1 MKMNKKFSDPTLL
14 ITPLTGNLEEVTAVS
29 GTDADWGENWGTYP
43 ED

>member
-14 ITPLTGNLEEVTAVS
+14 VEPVTDNIQPVNAVS